1 MYSKLP
7 VEIEA
12 EKGEVEAEI
21 PVAMETEQDA
31 SADEEIEDEG
41 IEVCTG
47 LDILLPACDYP
58 LLHNDSVI

>member
-12 EKGEVEAEI
+12 EKEEEV

-31 SADEEIEDEG
+31 SADEEEIEDEG
-41 IEVCTG
+41 IEASFIVY
-47 LDILLPACDYP
+47 AWA
-58 LLHNDSVI
+58 SVQFKSYIINQI